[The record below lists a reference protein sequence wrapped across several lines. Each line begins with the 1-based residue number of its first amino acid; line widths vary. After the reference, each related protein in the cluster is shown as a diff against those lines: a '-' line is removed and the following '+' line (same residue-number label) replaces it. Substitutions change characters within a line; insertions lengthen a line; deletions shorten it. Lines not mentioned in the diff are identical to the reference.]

1 MNNIKIKIY
10 FFFENTK
17 LLPGKRFLQTI
28 LRNQLKNKRK
38 KKHKKCIHFLIC
50 AKN

>member
-38 KKHKKCIHFLIC
+38 KNTKMY
-50 AKN
+50 